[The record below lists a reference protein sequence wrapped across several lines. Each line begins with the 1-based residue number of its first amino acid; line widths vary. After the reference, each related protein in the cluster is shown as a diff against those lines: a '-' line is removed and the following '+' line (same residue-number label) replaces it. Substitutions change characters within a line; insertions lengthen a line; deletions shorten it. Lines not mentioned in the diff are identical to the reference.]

1 MVSLCGCLTSIC
13 SNFLHSR
20 MGVSK
25 NRGGPPKSS
34 ILIGFSI
41 INHPFWGT
49 RIFGNNQISLLY
61 VLLFSH
67 KWQVL
72 ILKIK
77 SSINLTFRSIEFRKF
92 HTLIVGIISQV
103 NKKNNGYFSQL
114 QKKPLDHPENPELK
128 GGKKWEFRRMVRCQK
143 NPSTSH
149 DAGGHCYSRHVPEP
163 RKTLLLSIKLVV

>member
-1 MVSLCGCLTSIC
+1 MWMSNLNLLKFSSLKNGCFQKYGYPQIIH
-13 SNFLHSR
+13 F
-20 MGVSK
+20 
-25 NRGGPPKSS
+25 NRGFHYKPS
-34 ILIGFSI
+34 ILGY
-41 INHPFWGT
+41 PYFWKH
-49 RIFGNNQISLLY
+49 QISLLY
-61 VLLFSH
+61 VLLCSH